1 MCGSSGLVVKGR
13 DSKSE
18 GCDFESRCQILD
30 GHFSHLVV
38 VNLKNV
44 PLKRLKINKKGCS
57 LPIYF

>member
-1 MCGSSGLVVKGR
+1 MVKGR